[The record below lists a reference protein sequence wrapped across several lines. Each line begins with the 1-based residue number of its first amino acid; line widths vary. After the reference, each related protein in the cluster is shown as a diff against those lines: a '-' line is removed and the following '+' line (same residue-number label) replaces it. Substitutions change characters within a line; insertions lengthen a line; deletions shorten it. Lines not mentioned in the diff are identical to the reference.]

1 MDHYRKETTL
11 TALYLVLYRDKA
23 ALYNPIA
30 QSPHTAHKGPTDESC
45 LFYHHRRSMLGLAEL
60 TALLPSLEMTM
71 NKIFNDYRM

>member
-1 MDHYRKETTL
+1 MDHYPKEITL

-45 LFYHHRRSMLGLAEL
+45 LF
-60 TALLPSLEMTM
+60 
-71 NKIFNDYRM
+71 